1 MDADLL
7 FSINP
12 GSPEPIY
19 RQLVEQLRR
28 RVASGQ
34 LVAGQEI
41 PSVRE
46 LAQALAVN
54 PMTVSKAFGLMEA
67 EGLVERR
74 RGLPMVVAAQH
85 QKAMKTRGR
94 VELLRPTLEKAAAEA
109 RQLELPADQVLA
121 LFKALLED
129 QGETR

>member
-1 MDADLL
+1 MDTDLL

-94 VELLRPTLEKAAAEA
+94 VELLRPVLAQAAAEA
-109 RQLELPADQVLA
+109 RQLELPTEQVLA
-121 LFKALLED
+121 LFKTLLED
-129 QGETR
+129 KGETR

>member
-67 EGLVERR
+67 EGLVERL

>member
-1 MDADLL
+1 MDNDLL
-7 FSINP
+7 FNINP
-12 GSPEPIY
+12 GSAEPIY
-19 RQLVEQLRR
+19 RQLVDQLRR
-28 RVASGQ
+28 RIASGQ

-41 PSVRE
+41 PSARE

-54 PMTVSKAFGLMEA
+54 PMTISKAFGLMEA

-85 QKAMKTRGR
+85 QKAMKTRSR

-109 RQLELPADQVLA
+109 RQLELPADQALA
-121 LFKALLED
+121 LFEALLEE
-129 QGETR
+129 QGVKR